1 MMNLGVFSLSLKVE
15 DMEKSLKFYEAL
27 GFTVA
32 DGGHKNMDFPDHET
46 LKWRL
51 LEHESVKLGL
61 FQGMLDGNVL
71 TFHPKDVLSI
81 YYGVKGNDAIVQDE
95 AHVNEHQSF
104 TIKDPDGNV
113 IMFDQ
118 M

>member
-1 MMNLGVFSLSLKVE
+1 MNLGTFSLSLKVNDIE
-15 DMEKSLKFYEAL
+15 TSLSFYKTL
-27 GFTVA
+27 GFLIV
-32 DGGHKNMDFPDHET
+32 DGGHLNNEFPDKED
-46 LKWRL
+46 LKWRII
-51 LEHESVKLGL
+51 EHESVKLGL

-71 TFHPKDVLSI
+71 TFNPKDVLSI
-81 YYGVKGNDAIVQDE
+81 YDGVKSNDSVSQSEEDVE
-95 AHVNEHQSF
+95 TYGSF

>member
-1 MMNLGVFSLSLKVE
+1 MDE
-15 DMEKSLKFYEAL
+15 SLKFYEAL
-27 GFTVA
+27 GFNIA
-32 DGGHKNMDFPDHET
+32 DGGHMNKDFPDHEN

-61 FQGMLDGNVL
+61 FQGMLEGNVL
-71 TFHPKDVLSI
+71 TFNPKDVLAI
-81 YYGVKGNDAIVQDE
+81 YKGVKDNDSVNQDE
-95 AHVNEHQSF
+95 EHVKEHHSF

-113 IMFDQ
+113 IMFDE